1 MSSTGRHYL
10 SHSLFPEGGGW
21 NLPSSKSNAPM
32 SSPTIASADVDINNE
47 QHDKIAVIASE
58 YERVERLFNPSATI
72 ATTKSPIIHHV
83 LLVGSGSNDAGPSK
97 ASTND
102 VDIEDYLSLRREFQ
116 KKVASSQR
124 SGNFTRTDDDAGTV
138 VVDRTNDG
146 GKDGM
151 MILREMTSRLEI
163 AMVSCCER
171 VIIPTTEE
179 VVHRSR
185 IIPVSP
191 ANWDDDDDIV
201 VPGVVKK
208 LDAMSS
214 SSKVEPSSSPRNFD
228 KLSSL
233 PLDATNKSGILRID
247 KSMHFVK
254 LLVMNCYDVNH
265 RAMAIAILQ
274 RTIECEISTIDHPQI
289 NKNSMSKLFHVNSTD
304 DDDHGEQRIINT
316 IGLLN
321 TELKQSFSL
330 NAKRTKSFLA
340 AGGLRLLAQWLVD
353 SYTVVSAPSN
363 PVNPIKGGTVAQQQQ
378 QQQQQ
383 QSNVQ
388 HIASPTGCILLPLLH
403 LLKFVPFDKKVVIES
418 QIHKYIKRLKK
429 SLSAVVEGFD
439 STLDNNTVHPIA
451 GGLSVRKVIA
461 YIDTVMSVWKRAAAA
476 SPSIDDDHHPTTS
489 LTINNTFD
497 ELQKRVK
504 QRFDYLEQMQS
515 KAGNPAWYMG
525 KSIDSSL
532 RSFLP
537 NSATNNK
544 LGLVRQNSVPV
555 AVKSMEEDK
564 QGASKKREGSP
575 TVFES
580 SKNPT
585 KKHISWAPL
594 PIKGED

>member
-1 MSSTGRHYL
+1 MSSTGRHL
-10 SHSLFPEGGGW
+10 SHSLFPEGGW

-32 SSPTIASADVDINNE
+32 SSPTIASADVNNNE
-47 QHDKIAVIASE
+47 QHEIAIIASE

-72 ATTKSPIIHHV
+72 STTKSPIHHV
-83 LLVGSGSNDAGPSK
+83 LLVGGSNGAGPSK
-97 ASTND
+97 TSND
-102 VDIEDYLSLRREFQ
+102 VDDIEDYLSLRHEFR
-116 KKVASSQR
+116 KRVAESQR
-124 SGNFTRTDDDAGTV
+124 TGNFTKTEPDTGTV
-138 VVDRTNDG
+138 VVDNLANDG

-151 MILREMTSRLEI
+151 MILRGMASQLEI

-191 ANWDDDDDIV
+191 ANWDDDDDDTV
-201 VPGVVKK
+201 VPAVVKK
-208 LDAMSS
+208 LDAQSSSSSSS
-214 SSKVEPSSSPRNFD
+214 SSKVEPSSSPRNNN

-233 PLDATNKSGILRID
+233 PLDATNKNGILRID
-247 KSMHFVK
+247 KSMHFAK

-274 RTIECEISTIDHPQI
+274 RTIECEISTIDHQLI
-289 NKNSMSKLFHVNSTD
+289 NKNSMSKLFHVNSSTD

-340 AGGLRLLAQWLVD
+340 AGGMRLLAQWLVD

-378 QQQQQ
+378 QQ
-383 QSNVQ
+383 SNVQ
-388 HIASPTGCILLPLLH
+388 HFASPTGCLLLPLLH
-403 LLKFVPFDKKVVIES
+403 LLKFIPFDKKVVIES

-439 STLDNNTVHPIA
+439 STLDNNAVHPIA

-461 YIDTVMSVWKRAAAA
+461 SIDTVMSVWKRAAAA

-489 LTINNTFD
+489 LMINNTFD
-497 ELQKRVK
+497 DLQKRVK

-537 NSATNNK
+537 NSATNNE
-544 LGLVRQNSVPV
+544 LGLIRQNSLPV
-555 AVKSMEEDK
+555 AVKSTEEDK

-580 SKNPT
+580 SKNPN